1 MGPSLRTVAQNA
13 LGRVKPA
20 QVRFYF
26 DSDILGLGK
35 LVSGL
40 RSDCTYPGDS
50 GAIVHKRQRPP
61 CSITSTAVDD
71 TDWIPAVT
79 AQGLV
84 IVTRDSKIQRR
95 HAELHAVSEHNA
107 RMVALVSEEART
119 VWNQLEVLMTQW
131 RRIEALT
138 EESGPFIYRA
148 SRSSLAAVPL
158 PT

>member
-1 MGPSLRTVAQNA
+1 M
-13 LGRVKPA
+13 KPA

-40 RSDCTYPGDS
+40 RHDCTFPGDP
-50 GAIVHKRQRPP
+50 GAIIHKRQRPP
-61 CSITSTAVDD
+61 CSIASTAVDD

-95 HAELHAVSEHNA
+95 PAELHAVNEHSA
-107 RMVALVSEEART
+107 RMVALASKDAKT
-119 VWNQLEVLMTQW
+119 VWNQLEVLM
-131 RRIEALT
+131 I
-138 EESGPFIYRA
+138 
-148 SRSSLAAVPL
+148 
-158 PT
+158 

>member
-1 MGPSLRTVAQNA
+1 M
-13 LGRVKPA
+13 KPA
-20 QVRFYF
+20 EVRFYF

-35 LVSGL
+35 LVCSL
-40 RSDCTYPGDS
+40 RSDCTFPGDP
-50 GAIVHKRQRPP
+50 GATIHKRQRPA
-61 CSITSTAVDD
+61 CSISSTAVDD
-71 TDWIPAVT
+71 TDWIPVIT
-79 AQGLV
+79 AEGLL

-107 RMVALVSEEART
+107 RMVALVSEEAKT

-148 SRSSLAAVPL
+148 SRSRLAAVPL
-158 PT
+158 PA

>member
-1 MGPSLRTVAQNA
+1 MGAGLRIVQRDSA
-13 LGRVKPA
+13 GRVKPA

-35 LVSGL
+35 LVCGL
-40 RSDCTYPGDS
+40 RADCTFPGDP
-50 GAIVHKRQRPP
+50 GAIIHKRQRPP
-61 CSITSTAVDD
+61 CSIDSTAVDD

-95 HAELHAVSEHNA
+95 HLELHAVSEHNA
-107 RMVALVSEEART
+107 RMIALASEDAKT
-119 VWNQLEVLMTQW
+119 VWNQLEVFLIQW

-138 EESGPFIYRA
+138 EENGPFIYRA
-148 SRSSLAAVPL
+148 SRSRLAAVPL
-158 PT
+158 PV

>member
-1 MGPSLRTVAQNA
+1 MGPSLRTVPQNT

-35 LVSGL
+35 LVSSL
-40 RSDCTYPGDS
+40 RHDCTFPGDP
-50 GAIVHKRQRPP
+50 GAIIHKRQRPP
-61 CSITSTAVDD
+61 CSIASTAVDD

-79 AQGLV
+79 TQGLV

-95 HAELHAVSEHNA
+95 PAELHAVNEHSA
-107 RMVALVSEEART
+107 RMVALASKDAKT
-119 VWNQLEVLMTQW
+119 IWNQLEVLMIQW

-138 EESGPFIYRA
+138 SQTGPFIYRA
-148 SRSSLAAVPL
+148 SRSQLSLIQTEA
-158 PT
+158 